1 VPSCH
6 RLRKNG
12 RQTRQTSR
20 ITEIRPA
27 DGLTLFFDKNL
38 SRNAQKTEFLQTILS
53 RILVLYRRIAT
64 SVTGVRGTHGPR
76 SAVTGV
82 ANAIVVI
89 AAVRGCQCNERASA
103 KPSNNNNN
111 NNNRDAYYSVCVLRT
126 YPARPS

>member
-1 VPSCH
+1 MS
-6 RLRKNG
+6 G
-12 RQTRQTSR
+12 

-27 DGLTLFFDKNL
+27 DVFKLFFVQNL
-38 SRNAQKTEFLQTILS
+38 SRNAQKTEFSQTILS

-64 SVTGVRGTHGPR
+64 SVTGIRGTHDPR
-76 SAVTGV
+76 SAMTGV

-111 NNNRDAYYSVCVLRT
+111 NNNNNRNAYYSVCVLRT